1 MLYRIGFS
9 NTFHVTPLYYRF
21 PRTLFLWYI
30 FRRQCLMLQNQRNS
44 IYFIYI
50 LSSPNE
56 KKTTSQCYGM
66 MTMDIN
72 HNFVIYMTKLNLFSF
87 QRFQFTFLSIQYL
100 SISKD
105 HIAIHLCKFN
115 GSRAGFWKQERLW
128 CCLYF
133 EKLRYYTRSGWRWW
147 GSIILFWLL
156 MFTYRKRK
164 GWLASKIGNN
174 YG

>member
-21 PRTLFLWYI
+21 PRTHFDTFFDVNVSCCKTKEIL
-30 FRRQCLMLQNQRNS
+30 
-44 IYFIYI
+44 YI
-50 LSSPNE
+50 LYIYCRHPT
-56 KKTTSQCYGM
+56 KKKPPVSVMVWWLWILTITSL
-66 MTMDIN
+66 
-72 HNFVIYMTKLNLFSF
+72 YMTKLNLFSF

-100 SISKD
+100 SISKN

-133 EKLRYYTRSGWRWW
+133 EKLRYYKRSGWRWW
-147 GSIILFWLL
+147 GSIILYFDC
-156 MFTYRKRK
+156 
-164 GWLASKIGNN
+164 
-174 YG
+174 